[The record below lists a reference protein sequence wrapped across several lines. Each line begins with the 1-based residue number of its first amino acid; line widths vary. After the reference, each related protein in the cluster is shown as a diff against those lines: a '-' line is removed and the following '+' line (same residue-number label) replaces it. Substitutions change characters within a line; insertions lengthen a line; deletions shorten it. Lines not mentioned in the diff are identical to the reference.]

1 MADTNQPHT
10 SYTRRQ
16 FLKTSGMAAAMTT
29 SFVTFLHNAFGQDID
44 NTFFNENMF
53 ITGIYPDPAHAGT
66 PGIHLRWMFPLDYG
80 FPDSF
85 TLKRR
90 IHDPSKENSFITITI
105 ENIKEYFE
113 KDLIGE
119 TRQFNPG
126 KEIEFIRIELG
137 AYGPWVAKAYL
148 YDRIKFIVPAVP
160 KDGLGYIEIQ
170 GSAFNRIELPEEAVN
185 NIKKIVFVYKG
196 DSCAD
201 KGQWTGIR
209 LNRLPTDDNE
219 LENYFAGYY
228 NTFLPKST
236 KREEAIK
243 RYKANINNYNRL
255 KEWYRVLNAPQNMI
269 YNAGNNTQLDAI
281 KERHKKWVTYQQSLL
296 MCLPDPN
303 IARILGL
310 YYVDITA
317 EQGKLYDY
325 RIKATYSSKKINTEI
340 CATVYALG
348 KYYDPLPVLI
358 KEHASFNASQNRDG
372 NFVFD
377 KKSFLNYE
385 QHGSVTLNWNKPP
398 YTLKTNPFCFF
409 LEKNPQSQITIREKE
424 PKVKNIWQING
435 RTGAVITPGNTAEND
450 KKFSAF
456 DAGIVVQKEKYT
468 QHYQLS
474 GIDLFGRISEPIQ
487 AQTEIKD
494 LSFPSPPVGL
504 KIRQTKTGDKL
515 QSYLH
520 FYYGPQQYLKS
531 PDAQLF
537 SLYKKQYSLSET
549 LEIKCLFAFSGL
561 AESEPGVWNS
571 KHFTVTIDGDIQIR
585 NAGGSII
592 NNDIIV
598 NDGLPYTSL
607 RLTKGENKVRLA
619 ASKRKQFR
627 IEKIF
632 SGGKSFLISVDSEML
647 QEMNGSDA
655 IDTCFGVLQSNHH
668 LKEFWTKLNIETPY
682 IKPQEWKLRSA
693 ASDTG
698 STTLLFAKVLSA
710 TQRNMPLF
718 DEVGISSQNRIVTE
732 LKIDRQLFKSG
743 ILNNHIISSSDNI
756 SIVAQASPDLL
767 LVEGDRSNLVGSAI
781 KIRNNNSADNTSKL
795 VNIKFTG
802 IGNSVTNPGKLML
815 KALTTQIDD
824 HGEPIRDATGNPVQI
839 ESWITLDL
847 LSDVQQ
853 TAAETYE
860 TLCMLPDNADSIL
873 TSNHYAY
880 FFQEHVLDI
889 SPVIN
894 TPILPDQNIASG
906 FFALTTTDSSDQKNE
921 GSLSANVQHL
931 NTITVKPPQVNPVY
945 LCGRNSSNIEPA
957 YVSLPN
963 KEGRSTLCLQ
973 WDEPTGG
980 AYPPYT
986 YELSRALDLT
996 ILSVAKGKWM
1006 AGDNSFINNAAI
1018 VEILQQAAEHVKSG
1032 VPLGNLSLNA
1042 QTGLYEATFPED
1054 LFTENEMKTC
1064 SGCRIKISSY
1074 YLMATGFN
1082 GNKIFFRLL
1091 NPGENPVN
1099 GITNTVPVDF
1109 DHLADWEITGIP
1121 GNMEN
1126 LKKLADTCP
1135 EAFSLV
1141 TKVPVRQTQFL
1152 DDLPGQGNGKFF
1164 YKVRAVDRAGNK
1176 SEDWSNCSMPF
1187 YQVDTTIPDKIEQ
1200 LEVERA
1206 DNKFFLR
1213 WPSDNSISI
1222 NSYKIYAQQQNNLI
1236 PITELFKYP
1245 QANQFQLTN
1254 LPIRIKNGAINL
1266 RSEKPLP
1273 ANISQNDSPGIIG
1286 VYKLNENN
1294 TPDFNINYIVKA
1306 HTVLNNNI
1314 ITGINPLLEDE
1325 TELVITVLNQKII
1338 PLTTNKSKG
1347 TQLKVLSQNLQLGYP
1362 FSINQVLGVYD
1373 AAEFDFAKTPI
1384 TSQTAANLFTGSVT
1398 YNIEKKIITNLP
1410 ADLNGKTAVVIIN
1423 GEMPVALLGT
1433 TDNSLKNINGSITIN
1448 SDFIDSTSKLLAIF
1462 KKSEYQQSVFPE
1474 NQKAYNYALNN
1485 ISTLS
1490 NGKLSNLIIPINSNE
1505 IFVVK
1510 IKHSNGTEEMISSYL
1525 GFYEHIIETNQE
1537 EANINKI
1544 YKISAVKEIPSNSFT
1559 GLIRIELE
1567 K

>member
-1 MADTNQPHT
+1 MPDTDQPHT

-29 SFVTFLHNAFGQDID
+29 SFVSFLHSTFGQEID

-53 ITGIYPDPAHAGT
+53 ITGIYPDPAHAGAA
-66 PGIHLRWMFPLDYG
+66 GIHLRWMFPLDYG

-85 TLKRR
+85 TLERR
-90 IHDPSKENSFITITI
+90 IHNPSKDNLFITV
-105 ENIKEYFE
+105 ENFKELFKE
-113 KDLIGE
+113 GLIGE

-126 KEIEFIRIELG
+126 KEIEFVRIELG
-137 AYGPWVAKAYL
+137 AYGPWIAKAYL
-148 YDRIKFIVPAVP
+148 YDQIKFIVPAVF
-160 KDGLGYIEIQ
+160 KDGSGYIEIQ
-170 GSAFNRIELPEEAVN
+170 GSPFNKVELPEEAYNNVN
-185 NIKKIVFVYKG
+185 KIVLVYKG
-196 DSCAD
+196 DGCAD
-201 KGQWTGIR
+201 KGQWTGIN

-219 LENYFAGYY
+219 LENYFDGYY
-228 NTFLPKST
+228 NAFLPKSSL
-236 KREEAIK
+236 REEAIK
-243 RYKANINNYNRL
+243 RYKTNINNYNKL
-255 KEWYRVLNAPQNMI
+255 KEWYRVLNAPKNMN
-269 YNAGNNTQLDAI
+269 YNAGNDTQLDAI

-310 YYVDITA
+310 YHVDTTA

-325 RIKATYSSKKINTEI
+325 RIKAAYKSEKINTDI

-348 KYYDPLPVLI
+348 KYYDPLPVFI
-358 KEHASFNASQNRDG
+358 REHAAFNAFQNRDG

-377 KKSFLNYE
+377 KKSLLNYE
-385 QHGSVTLNWNKPP
+385 QHGSVTLNWNKPS
-398 YTLKTNPFCFF
+398 YTLKTNPFCYF

-424 PKVKNIWQING
+424 PKVENIWQING
-435 RTGAVITPGNTAEND
+435 RTGAIITPGNTAEND

-487 AQTEIKD
+487 TQTEIKD

-515 QSYLH
+515 QSCLH
-520 FYYGPQQYLKS
+520 FYYGSQQYLKS

-549 LEIKCLFAFSGL
+549 LEIKCSFAFSGL

-571 KHFTVTIDGDIQIR
+571 KHFTVTIEGDIQIK

-592 NNDIIV
+592 NDNIIV
-598 NDGLPYTSL
+598 ADGLPYTSL
-607 RLTKGENKVRLA
+607 RLTKGENKVRLPA
-619 ASKRKQFR
+619 NKRKQFR

-632 SGGKSFLISVDSEML
+632 RDGKSFLISVDSEML

-655 IDTCFGVLQSNHH
+655 IDTCFGVLQSNNH
-668 LKEFWTKLNIETPY
+668 LKKFWTRLNIETPY

-693 ASDTG
+693 ASDRG

-718 DEVGISSQNRIVTE
+718 DEVGISSQTRIITE
-732 LKIDRQLFKSG
+732 LKIGRQLFKSG
-743 ILNNHIISSSDNI
+743 ILNNHIISSSELI
-756 SIVAQASPDLL
+756 PIIAQASPDLL

-781 KIRNNNSADNTSKL
+781 KIKNNNSADNTSKL

-802 IGNSVTNPGKLML
+802 IGNSVTKPGKLML

-824 HGEPIRDATGNPVQI
+824 HEEPMRDATSNPVQI

-853 TAAETYE
+853 TAPEAYE
-860 TLCMLPDNADSIL
+860 TLCMLPDNVASIL

-889 SPVIN
+889 SQVID

-921 GSLSANVQHL
+921 GGLSTNVQHL

-945 LCGRNSSNIEPA
+945 LCGRDSSNIEPA

-996 ILSVAKGKWM
+996 ILSVAKSKWM
-1006 AGDNSFINNAAI
+1006 AGDISFINNAAI
-1018 VEILQQAAEHVKSG
+1018 VEILRQAAQHVKSG
-1032 VPLGNLSLNA
+1032 VPLGNLSLNT
-1042 QTGLYEATFPED
+1042 QTGLYETTFPEN
-1054 LFTENEMKTC
+1054 LFTENEMKNC
-1064 SGCRIKISSY
+1064 PGCRIKINSY

-1082 GNKIFFRLL
+1082 SNKIFFRLL

-1099 GITNTVPVDF
+1099 EITNIEPVDF
-1109 DHLADWEITGIP
+1109 DRLADWEITGMP

-1126 LKKLADTCP
+1126 LKILADACP

-1141 TKVPVRQTQFL
+1141 TKVPVRETKFL

-1164 YKVRAVDRAGNK
+1164 YKVRVVDRAGNK

-1187 YQVDTTIPDKIEQ
+1187 YQVDTTIPDKIEL

-1206 DNKFFLR
+1206 HNKVFLR
-1213 WPSDNSISI
+1213 WPSDNSTSI
-1222 NSYKIYAQQQNNLI
+1222 KSYIVYSQEQNNLM
-1236 PITELFKYP
+1236 PITELFKNP
-1245 QANQFQLTN
+1245 QTNQLQLKN
-1254 LPIRIKNGAINL
+1254 LPIRIKNGVINL
-1266 RSEKPLP
+1266 RSVNTLP
-1273 ANISQNDSPGIIG
+1273 ANISQNDEPGIIG

-1294 TPDFNINYIVKA
+1294 AVDFNINYIVKA

-1314 ITGINPLLEDE
+1314 IIGINPLLEDE

-1410 ADLNGKTAVVIIN
+1410 SDLNGKTAVVIIN

-1433 TDNSLKNINGSITIN
+1433 TDNSLKNINGSITIS

-1474 NQKAYNYALNN
+1474 NQKAYNYALND

-1490 NGKLSNLIIPINSNE
+1490 NGILTNLINPINSNE
-1505 IFVVK
+1505 IFAVK
-1510 IKHSNGTEEMISSYL
+1510 IKTANGNMEIISSYL
-1525 GFYEHIIETNQE
+1525 SSYEHIIEINQLETN
-1537 EANINKI
+1537 NNKI
-1544 YKISAVKEIPSNSFT
+1544 YKISAAKAILTKFSTEPI
-1559 GLIRIELE
+1559 LIESE